1 MQNDIILDQNL
12 QFYSYSG
19 RNIEIIHIYEKKCSF
34 KGVIRYAI
42 YTHQNDLVDYYLDN
56 YENELEKDLD
66 DYIEVLKKFE
76 DDDENP
82 YKKLNYESLKD
93 IVGAMN
99 WKIIFHCLRKIVF
112 IVENYE
118 ENSSQNLRE
127 GTLIEQSFDDVTLF
141 RFLYSHKREEYK
153 FSNANLFPYIKI
165 AFHNSTSAFKFVL
178 KSEND
183 DEKVLWNVFR
193 ILVTDCPSRIIPVID
208 LLGEDKE
215 GSLYSFFECQFNF
228 QMWLYL
234 LIRYNEDVVVK
245 IIELFDDLFE
255 MTFG

>member
-1 MQNDIILDQNL
+1 M
-12 QFYSYSG
+12 
-19 RNIEIIHIYEKKCSF
+19 
-34 KGVIRYAI
+34 
-42 YTHQNDLVDYYLDN
+42 
-56 YENELEKDLD
+56 
-66 DYIEVLKKFE
+66 
-76 DDDENP
+76 
-82 YKKLNYESLKD
+82 KD

-153 FSNANLFPYIKI
+153 FSNANLFPYIQI

-215 GSLYSFFECQFNF
+215 GSLYSFFACLFNF

-234 LIRYNEDVVVK
+234 FIRYNEDVVVK

-255 MTFG
+255 MTFGQRDLLILTTDLISKKMIVSLIKRISKFISKNIIDNLILAYESIGYNIDINE